1 MRVFGIN
8 YFVFC
13 FLVLTLVLFFTKQMR
28 DEGFFGMSPGVM
40 DQLRSTSVPTLQ
52 GEGFFGMSPGT
63 LDQLQSTSVPSCSS
77 SLPPM
82 NTSMMNPMSTPL
94 NSIIQGNLT
103 KKGIMDM
110 TEVSRKNAG
119 FYALI

>member
-1 MRVFGIN
+1 MHRVFGMN

-13 FLVLTLVLFFTKQMR
+13 FLVLALVLFFTKEMR
-28 DEGFFGMSPGVM
+28 DEGFY
-40 DQLRSTSVPTLQ
+40 
-52 GEGFFGMSPGT
+52 GMSPGT
-63 LDQLQSTSVPSCSS
+63 LDQLRSTSVPSSC

-82 NTSMMNPMSTPL
+82 STSMMNPQSTPL
-94 NSIIQGNLT
+94 NSIIQGNLA

-110 TEVSRKNAG
+110 TEVSSENPG

>member
-1 MRVFGIN
+1 MHRVFGMN

-13 FLVLTLVLFFTKQMR
+13 FLVLALVLFFTKEMR
-28 DEGFFGMSPGVM
+28 DEGFY
-40 DQLRSTSVPTLQ
+40 
-52 GEGFFGMSPGT
+52 GMSPGT
-63 LDQLQSTSVPSCSS
+63 LDQLRSTSVPSS

-82 NTSMMNPMSTPL
+82 STSMMNPQSTPL
-94 NSIIQGNLT
+94 NSIIQDNLT

-110 TEVSRKNAG
+110 TEVSPQQPG

>member
-1 MRVFGIN
+1 MHGVFGMN

-13 FLVLTLVLFFTKQMR
+13 FLVLALVLFFTKEIR
-28 DEGFFGMSPGVM
+28 DEGFY
-40 DQLRSTSVPTLQ
+40 
-52 GEGFFGMSPGT
+52 GMSPGT
-63 LDQLQSTSVPSCSS
+63 LDQLRSTSIPSFS

-82 NTSMMNPMSTPL
+82 STSMMNPQSTPL
-94 NSIIQGNLT
+94 NTIIQDNLT

-110 TEVSRKNAG
+110 TEVSPQQPG

>member
-1 MRVFGIN
+1 MHRVFGLN

-13 FLVLTLVLFFTKQMR
+13 FIVLALVLFFTKEMR
-28 DEGFFGMSPGVM
+28 DEGFFGMAPGVM
-40 DQLRSTSVPTLQ
+40 DQLRSTSVPTFN
-52 GEGFFGMSPGT
+52 GEGFYGMSPGT
-63 LDQLQSTSVPSCSS
+63 LDQLRSTDAPSC

-82 NTSMMNPMSTPL
+82 STSMMNPQSTPL
-94 NSIIQGNLT
+94 NSIIQNNLA

-110 TEVSRKNAG
+110 TEVSPQQPG

>member
-1 MRVFGIN
+1 MHQVFGMN

-13 FLVLTLVLFFTKQMR
+13 FLVLALVLFFTKEIR
-28 DEGFFGMSPGVM
+28 DEGFY
-40 DQLRSTSVPTLQ
+40 
-52 GEGFFGMSPGT
+52 GMSPGT
-63 LDQLQSTSVPSCSS
+63 LDQLRSTSVPSSS

-82 NTSMMNPMSTPL
+82 STSMMNPQSTPL
-94 NSIIQGNLT
+94 NSIIQDNLT

-110 TEVSRKNAG
+110 TEVSPQQPG

>member
-1 MRVFGIN
+1 MRVFGVN

-13 FLVLTLVLFFTKQMR
+13 FIVLALVLFFTKELR
-28 DEGFFGMSPGVM
+28 DEGFFGMAPGVL

-63 LDQLQSTSVPSCSS
+63 LTQLQSTSVPSSC

-82 NTSMMNPMSTPL
+82 STSMMNPQSTPL
-94 NSIIQGNLT
+94 SSIIQGNLT
-103 KKGIMDM
+103 KKGLMDM
-110 TEVSRKNAG
+110 TESSRENPG

>member
-1 MRVFGIN
+1 MHHVFGMN

-13 FLVLTLVLFFTKQMR
+13 FLVLALVLFFTKEMR
-28 DEGFFGMSPGVM
+28 DEGFY
-40 DQLRSTSVPTLQ
+40 
-52 GEGFFGMSPGT
+52 GMSPGT
-63 LDQLQSTSVPSCSS
+63 LDQLRSTSVPSS

-82 NTSMMNPMSTPL
+82 STSMMNPQSTPL
-94 NSIIQGNLT
+94 NTIIQDNLT

-110 TEVSRKNAG
+110 TEVSPQQPG

>member
-1 MRVFGIN
+1 MRVFGLN

-13 FLVLTLVLFFTKQMR
+13 FLVLALVLFFTKELR
-28 DEGFFGMSPGVM
+28 DEGFFGMSPGVL

-63 LDQLQSTSVPSCSS
+63 LDQLQSTSVPSSC

-82 NTSMMNPMSTPL
+82 STSMMNPMSTPL

-110 TEVSRKNAG
+110 TEVSRENPG
-119 FYALI
+119 FYALM